1 MSFVRDVM
9 KKATIGTATW
19 LGSTFGGAKGAAIG
33 KSIGESIG
41 SSLFDRKAQG
51 GSGAALIDT
60 SVGIPDYGGRMQAF
74 KPSMSRGNRDYAK
87 SVNFATLNAA
97 WDARFSK
104 FFTDDYKVKRTL
116 VRKKIV

>member
-1 MSFVRDVM
+1 MSFVRDIM

-19 LGSTFGGAKGAAIG
+19 LGSTFGGEKGAVIG

-51 GSGAALIDT
+51 GCGAELIDT

-74 KPSMSRGNRDYAK
+74 KPPMSRGNRDYVK